1 VCLTFVAD
9 RAVLGF
15 VVLDGDFEHVV
26 AADADAMDFRGRL
39 AAEFGFGCVRGLSLL
54 GFAHE
59 RILA

>member
-1 VCLTFVAD
+1 
-9 RAVLGF
+9 VLGF

-39 AAEFGFGCVRGLSLL
+39 AAEFGFGCVRGLSVL

>member
-1 VCLTFVAD
+1 MRLTFVAD

-26 AADADAMDFRGRL
+26 TADADAMDFRGRL
-39 AAEFGFGCVRGLSLL
+39 AAEFGFGSVCGLSVL